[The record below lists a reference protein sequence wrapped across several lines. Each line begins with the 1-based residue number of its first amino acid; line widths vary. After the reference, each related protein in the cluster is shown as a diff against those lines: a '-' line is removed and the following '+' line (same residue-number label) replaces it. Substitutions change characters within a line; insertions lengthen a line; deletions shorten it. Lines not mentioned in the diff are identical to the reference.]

1 MDPLKE
7 LWALYEAVME
17 KPPLQDEPSPTV
29 DTPQDEDHEHP
40 VSQERRKVD
49 LARAAGMEPEQAH
62 ETVYG
67 EVDTGD
73 SASKA
78 QLAATLARVQ
88 NDGGRKGIKIE
99 KDKDFKSL
107 LARDDELEQKDAV
120 TPDDMRT
127 PQQNEIPNA
136 LQAPHGMENTVGE
149 QVEVLDVWDYN
160 DDVAYLQKY
169 GRA

>member
-7 LWALYEAVME
+7 LWDLYEAVME
-17 KPPLQDEPSPTV
+17 KPPLQDESPVTV
-29 DTPQDEDHEHP
+29 DTPSDQDYEHP

-49 LARAAGMEPEQAH
+49 MARASGMDPEQAH

-67 EVDTGD
+67 QVDTGD
-73 SASKA
+73 STSKA

-88 NDGGRKGIKIE
+88 NDGGKKGIKIE
-99 KDKDFKSL
+99 KDKEFKSL
-107 LARDDELEQKDAV
+107 LARDDELEQNDAV
-120 TPDDMRT
+120 TSDDMRT
-127 PQQNEIPNA
+127 PQQKEVPNA

-149 QVEVLDVWDYN
+149 QVEIVDVWDYN
-160 DDVAYLQKY
+160 DDVSYLQKY

>member
-1 MDPLKE
+1 
-7 LWALYEAVME
+7 ME

-49 LARAAGMEPEQAH
+49 MARADGMEPEQAH

-73 SASKA
+73 AASKA
-78 QLAATLARVQ
+78 QLAATLGRVQ
-88 NDGGRKGIKIE
+88 NDGGKKGIKIE

-127 PQQNEIPNA
+127 PTTERSSQHA
-136 LQAPHGMENTVGE
+136 LQSPNGMENTVGE
-149 QVEVLDVWDYN
+149 QVEILDVWDYN
-160 DDVAYLQKY
+160 DDVAYLQKF

>member
-7 LWALYEAVME
+7 LWSLYETVME
-17 KPPLQDEPSPTV
+17 KPPLQDEAPVTV
-29 DTPQDEDHEHP
+29 DTPADQDYEHP

-49 LARAAGMEPEQAH
+49 VARASGMEPEQAH

-73 SASKA
+73 SNSKA
-78 QLAATLARVQ
+78 QLAATLSRVQ
-88 NDGGRKGIKIE
+88 NDGARKGITIE
-99 KDKDFKSL
+99 KDKEFKSL
-107 LARDDELEQKDAV
+107 LAQDDMLGQSDAV

-127 PQQNEIPNA
+127 PQQKEVPNE
-136 LQAPHGMENTVGE
+136 LQQPSGMSNTIDTNE
-149 QVEVLDVWDYN
+149 EFDYN
-160 DDVAYLQKY
+160 EDVAFLQKY

>member
-1 MDPLKE
+1 MDPLQE
-7 LWALYEAVME
+7 LWSLYEAVME

-49 LARAAGMEPEQAH
+49 MARAAGMEPEQAH

-88 NDGGRKGIKIE
+88 NDGGKKGIKIE
-99 KDKDFKSL
+99 KDKEYDLELVVMDTDPNNKGALCTLVMHKFKVTHIEDF
-107 LARDDELEQKDAV
+107 
-120 TPDDMRT
+120 
-127 PQQNEIPNA
+127 
-136 LQAPHGMENTVGE
+136 
-149 QVEVLDVWDYN
+149 DYN
-160 DDVAYLQKY
+160 ENYF
-169 GRA
+169 

>member
-1 MDPLKE
+1 MDPLQE
-7 LWALYEAVME
+7 LWSLYEAVME

-49 LARAAGMEPEQAH
+49 MARAAGMEPEQAH

-73 SASKA
+73 AASKA
-78 QLAATLARVQ
+78 QLAATLGRVQ
-88 NDGGRKGIKIE
+88 NDGGKKGIKIE

-127 PQQNEIPNA
+127 PQQKEVPNM
-136 LQAPHGMENTVGE
+136 LQSPHGMENTVGE
-149 QVEVLDVWDYN
+149 QVEILDVWDYN
-160 DDVAYLQKY
+160 DDVAYLQKF

>member
-7 LWALYEAVME
+7 LWSLYEAVME
-17 KPPLQDEPSPTV
+17 KPPLQDESSPTIG
-29 DTPQDEDHEHP
+29 TPETQDYEHP

-49 LARAAGMEPEQAH
+49 VARAAGMEPEQAH

-67 EVDTGD
+67 EVDTGNTD
-73 SASKA
+73 SKA

-88 NDGGRKGIKIE
+88 NDGGKKGIKIE
-99 KDKDFKSL
+99 KDKPFKSL

-127 PQQNEIPNA
+127 PQQKEVPNA
-136 LQAPHGMENTVGE
+136 LQAPNGMSNTIDTQE
-149 QVEVLDVWDYN
+149 EYDYN
-160 DDVAYLQKY
+160 EDVTYLQKY

>member
-29 DTPQDEDHEHP
+29 EAPQDADYEHP

-49 LARAAGMEPEQAH
+49 VARASGMEPEQAH

-73 SASKA
+73 ASSKA

-88 NDGGRKGIKIE
+88 NDGGKKGIKIE
-99 KDKDFKSL
+99 KDKEFKSL
-107 LARDDELEQKDAV
+107 LARDDELEQNDAV

-127 PQQNEIPNA
+127 PQQKEVPNA

-160 DDVAYLQKY
+160 DDVSYLQKY

>member
-7 LWALYEAVME
+7 LWSLYEAVME
-17 KPPLQDEPSPTV
+17 KPPLQDEP
-29 DTPQDEDHEHP
+29 TPHVGTPDDENYEHP

-49 LARAAGMEPEQAH
+49 IARASGMEPEQAH

-73 SASKA
+73 TESKA

-88 NDGGRKGIKIE
+88 NDGGKKGIKIE
-99 KDKDFKSL
+99 KDKEFKSL
-107 LARDDELEQKDAV
+107 LAIDDELEQKDAV

-127 PQQNEIPNA
+127 PHQKEVPNA
-136 LQAPHGMENTVGE
+136 LQQPAGMSNTIDTQE
-149 QVEVLDVWDYN
+149 EYDYN
-160 DDVAYLQKY
+160 EDVAFLQKY